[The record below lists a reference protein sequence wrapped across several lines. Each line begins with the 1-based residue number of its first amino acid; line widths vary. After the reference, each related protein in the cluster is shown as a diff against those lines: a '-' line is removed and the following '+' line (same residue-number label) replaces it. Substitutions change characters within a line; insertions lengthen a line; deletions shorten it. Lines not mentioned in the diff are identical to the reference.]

1 MDENNKYFNNLENTP
16 ANQVPM
22 SGAAQ
27 RSAADAK
34 LEKKSGRGLFL
45 GGVLTGLAG
54 ALLIAG
60 IVYLGGWV
68 RGDADGGGSEEV
80 ELAEDSAIDAY
91 TIAKMQALE
100 EVIEE
105 YFYLDEV
112 TDEEYQTGI
121 YKGMLQ
127 ALGDDYSEY
136 YTEEELTNLLQQVEG
151 TYYGIGAY
159 VSLDTVTNLPK
170 ISGTIKG
177 APAEEVDLRANDI
190 IYEVDGVSTYGLT
203 LNEVVALIKGEENT
217 DVVLTIYREGEND
230 YLYITVTRREVET
243 PTIENEMLGDGM
255 AYILITEFDEV
266 SVGQFENALNEAKKE
281 GMKGLI
287 VDVRANPGGSLNA
300 VVEMLRMILPEGLV
314 VYTEDV
320 NGEREEFY
328 CDGKNQLDVP
338 LVVLTDM
345 NSASASEIFAAAVKD
360 YEIGTLVGTT
370 TFGKGIVQQVIP
382 FRDGTAIKL
391 TISAYYTPKGYNI
404 HGTGVE
410 PDVVCEFDSDAYYD
424 EENPVDNQLEK
435 AKEVLKGMMK

>member
-1 MDENNKYFNNLENTP
+1 MDENNKYFNNLDNVPVNGMAQGTP
-16 ANQVPM
+16 VNV
-22 SGAAQ
+22 
-27 RSAADAK
+27 K

-45 GGVLTGLAG
+45 GGILTGLAG

-60 IVYLGGWV
+60 IVYLGVWTQDTVEGNGNS
-68 RGDADGGGSEEV
+68 GDV
-80 ELAEDSAIDAY
+80 ELSDDSAVDAY
-91 TIAKMQALE
+91 TISKMQALE

-105 YFYLDEV
+105 YFYLGEV
-112 TDEEYQTGI
+112 TDEEFRTGI

-136 YTEEELTNLLQQVEG
+136 YTEEELNNLLQQVEG

-159 VSLDTVTNLPK
+159 VSLDAVTGFPK
-170 ISGTIKG
+170 ISGTIKD
-177 APAEEVDLRANDI
+177 APSEDAGLRANDI

-203 LNEVVALIKGEENT
+203 LDEVVSLIKGEEYT
-217 DVVLTIYREGEND
+217 EVLLTIYREGESD
-230 YLYITVTRREVET
+230 YLYIPVTRRQVET
-243 PTIENEMLGDGM
+243 PTIEYEMLDDGM
-255 AYILITEFDEV
+255 AYIVISEFDEV
-266 SVGQFENALNEAKKE
+266 SVTQFEKALKEAE
-281 GMKGLI
+281 AAGMKGLI

-300 VVEMLRMILPEGLV
+300 VVEMLRMILPKGLI

-328 CDGKNQLDVP
+328 CDGKSKLDVP
-338 LVVLTDM
+338 LVLLVDM

-360 YEIGTLVGTT
+360 YELGTLVGTT
-370 TFGKGIVQQVIP
+370 TFGKGIVQQIIP

-410 PDVVCEFDSDAYYD
+410 PDVVCEFDGDAYYD
-424 EENPVDNQLEK
+424 EVNPVDNQLEK
-435 AKEVLKGMMK
+435 AKEVLRGLMGK

>member
-1 MDENNKYFNNLENTP
+1 MDENNKYFNNLDNVP
-16 ANQVPM
+16 ADSTAWANSVN
-22 SGAAQ
+22 
-27 RSAADAK
+27 AK
-34 LEKKSGRGLFL
+34 LEKKSGRGLFF
-45 GGVLTGLAG
+45 GGMLTGLA
-54 ALLIAG
+54 ATLLIAG
-60 IVYLGGWV
+60 IVYLGVWAQDSVEGN
-68 RGDADGGGSEEV
+68 GGSEEV
-80 ELAEDSAIDAY
+80 ELEGDSAVDAH
-91 TIAKMQALE
+91 TISKMQTLE

-105 YFYLDEV
+105 YFYLGDV
-112 TDEEYQTGI
+112 TDEEFQTGI

-136 YTEEELTNLLQQVEG
+136 YTEEELNNLMQQVEG

-177 APAEEVDLRANDI
+177 APSEDAGLRANDI
-190 IYEVDGVSTYGLT
+190 IYEVDGESTYGLS
-203 LNEVVALIKGEENT
+203 LDEVVSKIKGKENT

-230 YLYITVTRREVET
+230 YLYITVTRRQVET
-243 PTIENEMLGDGM
+243 PTIEYEMLDDGM
-255 AYILITEFDEV
+255 AYILISEFDEV
-266 SVGQFENALNEAKKE
+266 SVVQFENALKDAEAA

-300 VVEMLRMILPEGLV
+300 VVEMLRMILPKGLI

-328 CDGKNQLDVP
+328 CDGKNELDVP
-338 LVVLTDM
+338 LVVLVDM

-360 YEIGTLVGTT
+360 YELGTLVGTT
-370 TFGKGIVQQVIP
+370 TFGKGIVQQIIP

-410 PDVVCEFDSDAYYD
+410 PDVVCEFDGEAYYD
-424 EENPVDNQLEK
+424 TVNPVDNQLEK
-435 AKEVLKGMMK
+435 AKEVLKELMGK

>member
-1 MDENNKYFNNLENTP
+1 MDENNKYFNNLENVPTR
-16 ANQVPM
+16 QVSVSNM
-22 SGAAQ
+22 ARTNNAAM
-27 RSAADAK
+27 K
-34 LEKKSGRGLFL
+34 LEKKSGKGLFF
-45 GGVLTGLAG
+45 GGMLTGLAG

-60 IVYLGGWV
+60 IVYLGVWAQDTVEGK
-68 RGDADGGGSEEV
+68 GNEEV
-80 ELAEDSAIDAY
+80 ELAEGYAVDAD
-91 TIAKMQALE
+91 TISKLQTLE

-105 YFYLDEV
+105 YFYLGEV
-112 TDEEYQTGI
+112 TDEEFRDGI

-136 YTEEELTNLLQQVEG
+136 YTEEELNNLLQQVEG

-159 VSLDTVTNLPK
+159 VSLDTVSGLPK

-177 APAEEVDLRANDI
+177 APAEEADLRANDI
-190 IYEVDGVSTYGLT
+190 IYEVDGTSTYGLS
-203 LNEVVALIKGEENT
+203 LDEVVSLIKGEENT

-230 YLYITVTRREVET
+230 YLYITVTRRQVET
-243 PTIENEMLGDGM
+243 PTIEHEMLDDGM
-255 AYILITEFDEV
+255 AYISISEFDEV
-266 SVGQFENALNEAKKE
+266 SVTQFRNALKDAEKE

-300 VVEMLRMILPEGLV
+300 VVEMLRMILPEGLI

-328 CDGKNQLDVP
+328 CDGKNELDVP
-338 LVVLTDM
+338 LVVLVDM

-360 YEIGTLVGTT
+360 HELGTLVGTT
-370 TFGKGIVQQVIP
+370 TFGKGIVQQIIP

-410 PDVVCEFDSDAYYD
+410 PDIICEFDGDAYYD
-424 EENPVDNQLEK
+424 EINPVDTQLEK
-435 AKEVLKGMMK
+435 AKEVLKELMK